1 MVDANGDDLM
11 EKINRVA
18 AEMRA
23 SVSPSNKKDLGKEP
37 KAACGI
43 EGPARK
49 EGRIVGG
56 VEATEHAWPWQVA
69 LFIDDAWFCG
79 GSLISDEWV
88 MTAAHCADGASYF
101 DIMGKS
107 CNSFINKLDLT
118 LHELTFDQPEPTTSA
133 PVRSLTELRSPL
145 SRVRLTPSGTPTASM
160 PTSPSSTC
168 PRRSPSANTSDPH
181 ASHRE

>member
-1 MVDANGDDLM
+1 MPFY
-11 EKINRVA
+11 
-18 AEMRA
+18 A
-23 SVSPSNKKDLGKEP
+23 S
-37 KAACGI
+37 I
-43 EGPARK
+43 
-49 EGRIVGG
+49 
-56 VEATEHAWPWQVA
+56 
-69 LFIDDAWFCG
+69 FIDDAWFCG

-181 ASHRE
+181 ASHREYERDMKMLTMILVSASDANEEYVGQLTTPVGWGKNADSAGGITPDLNVSSLYSNITLLY